1 MFGMQPFRKTI
12 IRSSEQ
18 WSLRSIAMNSEHIIF
33 LQIFTT
39 ETQRIAYELIFSQ
52 KMQKF
57 RNVLMWMEQVYLE
70 Y

>member
-1 MFGMQPFRKTI
+1 MVIEMI
-12 IRSSEQ
+12 
-18 WSLRSIAMNSEHIIF
+18 SEHIIF